1 MERINLADFL
11 VIAELHTRIDAH
23 QLARID
29 RVVQLAESAL
39 AAPFAGYGDHEL
51 YPGFADRAAIYAS
64 RIARN
69 HPLPDGNKRTAYDVM
84 IEFIERNGG
93 TFEHPPDGLMATAE
107 MIERLAART
116 ITEDA
121 IDSAGNASAFSQPYT
136 LNVHLCA

>member
-11 VIAELHTRIDAH
+11 VIAELHTGIDAH

-69 HPLPDGNKRTAYDVM
+69 HPLPDGNKRTAS
-84 IEFIERNGG
+84 G
-93 TFEHPPDGLMATAE
+93 P
-107 MIERLAART
+107 RLGRLRSPGDPCSELLLRPCT
-116 ITEDA
+116 T
-121 IDSAGNASAFSQPYT
+121 
-136 LNVHLCA
+136 